1 MQDDL
6 MTTDS
11 KEDARA
17 KAKSAARALFWQ
29 GWRISHIA
37 TAVGIP
43 RTTVQEWRMAEKWD
57 DAMPL
62 DRVQGAIEARLV
74 QLIAKDGKSNG
85 DYKEIDSLGRQI
97 ERMARVER
105 YKTTGKES
113 DLNPE
118 LSKRN
123 ASAKRKPTINAFSE
137 DQVKKLE
144 DVFLSGLFEY
154 QRIWHKNRHLRTRFN
169 LKSRQIGATY
179 YFSREALIDAI
190 KTGNNKIFLSASKAQ
205 AYVFKNY
212 IKKFAQEA
220 DVELKG
226 ENFTLWNGAQLIFLG
241 TNSATAQSYTGD
253 LYFDEVFWVPKFAE
267 LNKVASGMAMH
278 KKWRKT
284 YFSTPSSITHEAYEM
299 WSGARYNKNRSRD
312 QRIQIDLS
320 HSVLKNGHMGEDKVW
335 RMITTVMDARAGGCD
350 LFDIDDLRLEYSKD
364 EFENLLMCQF
374 TDDKQ
379 SVFPMAELQRCMVD
393 SWEVWA
399 HDYKPFTQRPY
410 GYKPVWIGYDP
421 NKGTM
426 AGDGAACAVVGPPEK
441 QGGKFR
447 ILEKLQWKG
456 LDYEAQAGEIE
467 KLTRKYNV
475 TAINIDTTGLG
486 HAVLLNVLKFFPNAK
501 AYDYSLESKTALVL
515 KAKSLISK
523 GRVEFDAGWTDLAAH
538 FMAIKEV
545 LTPSGRS
552 TTYSAGR
559 SATTGH
565 ADLAFACM
573 HAFIEEGLDN
583 NAHESSILE
592 ISS

>member
-6 MTTDS
+6 MTTEA
-11 KEDARA
+11 KEEARA

-37 TAVGIP
+37 TEVGIP

-118 LSKRN
+118 LNNRN
-123 ASAKRKPTINAFSE
+123 AAAKRKPTINAFSE

-144 DVFLSGLFEY
+144 DVFLNGLFEY
-154 QRIWHKNRHLRTRFN
+154 QRIWHNNRHLRTRFN

-335 RMITTVMDARAGGCD
+335 RMITTVMDAQAGGCD
-350 LFDIDDLRLEYSKD
+350 LFDIDDLQLEYSKD

-374 TDDKQ
+374 TDDTQ